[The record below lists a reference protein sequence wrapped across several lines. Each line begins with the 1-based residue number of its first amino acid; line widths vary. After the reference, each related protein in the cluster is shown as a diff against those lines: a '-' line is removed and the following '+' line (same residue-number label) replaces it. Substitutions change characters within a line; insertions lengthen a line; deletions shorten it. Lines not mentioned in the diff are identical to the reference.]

1 MALTARSPKSRIAL
15 IGAPSDLGGANRG
28 SAMGP
33 GALRAAGFADALRRH
48 HDVIDRGDA
57 VGVGNAPG
65 RTIDTCHHLDE
76 VTASCRS
83 VRDLVGAALRDGDV
97 PLLMGGDH
105 SLAIG
110 SMAAVARHCDRIGK
124 KLFVLWLDAHADFNT
139 PASSPTGFL
148 YGMPVAVAT
157 GDGHPQL
164 LELGHAR
171 PMLDIARVT
180 QIGVRS
186 IDPLEEKRIRE
197 RGLRVHGMKEIRS
210 RGMQPIVTDAL
221 DEVRRQGGHL
231 HVSMDVDFLDPSIA
245 PGVGLAEPDGPN
257 MREAEACMTA
267 IAQSGLLGSFDLVE
281 LNPVVD
287 PSGGTTRRV
296 MQLVERAFSGR
307 LREAHEAALTA
318 VSVPPA

>member
-1 MALTARSPKSRIAL
+1 MALTARTLKSRIAL

-28 SAMGP
+28 SAKGP
-33 GALRAAGFADALRRH
+33 EALRASGFAEALRRH
-48 HDVIDRGDA
+48 HDVIDLGDA
-57 VGVGNAPG
+57 VGVSNMPG
-65 RTIDTCHHLDE
+65 RTIETCHHLDE
-76 VTASCRS
+76 VTTSCRS

-110 SMAAVARHCDRIGK
+110 SMAAVARHCHTVGK

-164 LELGHAR
+164 LDVGHAR
-171 PMLDIARVT
+171 PMLEVTRVT

-197 RGLRVHGMKEIRS
+197 RGLRVHGMKEIRA
-210 RGMQPIVTDAL
+210 RGMQAIVTEAL
-221 DEVRRQGGHL
+221 DEVRRQDGHL
-231 HVSMDVDFLDPSIA
+231 HVSMDVDFLDPAIA

-257 MREAEACMTA
+257 MREAEACMTD
-267 IAQSGLLGSFDLVE
+267 IAASGLLGSFDLVE

-287 PSGGTTRRV
+287 PTGGTTRHV

-307 LREAHEAALTA
+307 LQDARDALTA
-318 VSVPPA
+318 LSAPPA